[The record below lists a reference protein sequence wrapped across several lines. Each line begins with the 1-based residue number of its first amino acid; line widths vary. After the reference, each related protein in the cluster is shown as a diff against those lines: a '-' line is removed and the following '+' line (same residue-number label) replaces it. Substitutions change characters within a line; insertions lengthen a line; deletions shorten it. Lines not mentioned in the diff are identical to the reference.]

1 MQEWK
6 MKDIMDGEMKIMTA
20 IIDSKT
26 LDIIYI
32 GLMLLYS
39 IYVIREKKIVLSD
52 QKYFI
57 RYLPMNYI
65 EYQIV
70 LKKSYR
76 IILNHLRFIRL
87 FE

>member
-1 MQEWK
+1 
-6 MKDIMDGEMKIMTA
+6 MDGVMNIMTA
-20 IIDSKT
+20 IIDSPT
-26 LDIIYI
+26 LDTMYI
-32 GLMLLYS
+32 RLMLIYS
-39 IYVIREKKIVLSD
+39 IYIIREKKIVLSD

-76 IILNHLRFIRL
+76 IILNHLNTNNFKRKC
-87 FE
+87 

>member
-6 MKDIMDGEMKIMTA
+6 MKDIMDGGMKIMTA

-32 GLMLLYS
+32 GLILLYS

-76 IILNHLRFIRL
+76 IILNHLNTNIFKR
-87 FE
+87 